1 VLRRP
6 RASARGRRLFVVASP
21 GSRRAAVAGSL
32 LAASAL
38 ALGAHAAT
46 GSDRSAP
53 LAGSIAASFS
63 QTEVS
68 GDALEPAPGSAAPG
82 ASGARLAGG
91 GDDPGRARLK
101 LAHYIGVDF
110 QTIPP
115 GGAQLFE
122 IRCPNAAERPLAG
135 GSFAPSHG
143 LVAVNSSRMS
153 PSTEVPTAPRAWYQ
167 AVVNIM
173 SVPLQWKPIVT
184 CARRK

>member
-6 RASARGRRLFVVASP
+6 RASARGRRLLVAARP
-21 GSRRAAVAGSL
+21 GSRRAALAGSL

-38 ALGAHAAT
+38 ALGTHAAT
-46 GSDRSAP
+46 GSGGGSTAA
-53 LAGSIAASFS
+53 AGSFDASFS
-63 QTEVS
+63 YAQIS
-68 GDALEPAPGSAAPG
+68 GGALEPATPRAFAGL
-82 ASGARLAGG
+82 ASGTRLGPGTAAR
-91 GDDPGRARLK
+91 RRLK

-110 QTIPP
+110 QTLSS

-122 IRCPNAAERPLAG
+122 IRCPEGAEKPLAG
-135 GSFAPSHG
+135 GTFAPSPG
-143 LVAVNSSRMS
+143 LVVVNSSRLS

-184 CARRK
+184 CGRRK